1 VLVSP
6 TIRGLIGTV
15 FHFSQSR
22 CLKQAVVGHTGNDL
36 GSTLTA
42 QQQKG
47 GRKAAEKS

>member
-1 VLVSP
+1 MLE
-6 TIRGLIGTV
+6 TGRG
-15 FHFSQSR
+15 
-22 CLKQAVVGHTGNDL
+22 GHTSNDL